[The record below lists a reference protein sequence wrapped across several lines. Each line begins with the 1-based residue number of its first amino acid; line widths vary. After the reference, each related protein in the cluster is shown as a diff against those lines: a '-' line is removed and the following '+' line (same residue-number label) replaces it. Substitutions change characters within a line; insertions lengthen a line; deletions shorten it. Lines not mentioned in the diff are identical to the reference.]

1 MQDLISRGCA
11 EISRYVG
18 LDQEDKQRLRE
29 ASQFVLPQKD
39 KIMAEIIEGLQK
51 DPEGASHLQSL
62 GLDNVK
68 SMLEQWM
75 TAIFYGNYD
84 MDHCMAIAKM
94 GFTFAGAGIPL
105 PTLLSKLAFVTH
117 QVISR
122 IPKDSPYLAPLLK
135 SVHWSLRIIVLGYDV
150 MRQRLFDKVLGIN
163 EGLYKR
169 LQTVTIKDLMKELGV
184 E

>member
-1 MQDLISRGCA
+1 MQDLISKGCA

-18 LDQEDKQRLRE
+18 LDEEDKQRLRE

-39 KIMAEIIEGLQK
+39 KIVAEIIEGLQK
-51 DPEGASHLQSL
+51 DPEGASLLQSL

-68 SMLEQWM
+68 AMLGQWM

-84 MDHCMAIAKM
+84 MDHCMAISKM

-122 IPKDSPYLAPLLK
+122 IPQDSPYLALILK
-135 SVHWSLRIIVLGYDV
+135 SVYWSLRITVFSYDV
-150 MRQRLFDKVLGIN
+150 MRQRLFEKVLGIN
-163 EGLYKR
+163 EGVYKR
-169 LQTVTIKDLMKELGV
+169 LQAVALKEIMKELGV
-184 E
+184 K